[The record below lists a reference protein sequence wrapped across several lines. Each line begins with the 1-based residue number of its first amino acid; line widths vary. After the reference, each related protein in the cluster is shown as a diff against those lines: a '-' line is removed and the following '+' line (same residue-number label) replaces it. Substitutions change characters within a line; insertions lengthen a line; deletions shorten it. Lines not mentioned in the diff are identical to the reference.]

1 MEQRSGWAD
10 APSVHF
16 LAFDL
21 VRAHPVW
28 VSDISKIQKYMA
40 GLFKTLGQCPLCE
53 SHDFCDSGPLFLD
66 TTREENEVR

>member
-40 GLFKTLGQCPLCE
+40 GLFKTLGQCPICE